1 MKKIVLLSIICAIGF
16 NGFSQKFT
24 GGIALGM
31 NASQISGDQA
41 EGYNKPGLMAGAFSN
56 MKFGEKWSI
65 QLELYYIMK
74 GSRKVSKNSP
84 WSTYKL
90 NMHYVEMPLLV
101 KWNFYKKFSIM
112 AGPSLG
118 VLIKAVEKD
127 AYGVINNYDR
137 PKFNLMDFGG
147 IGGLE
152 YAILPQLKVGF
163 RASSSIIPV
172 RKPQLN
178 TSWRLDRWQYHTSL
192 LLSLVY
198 QFK

>member
-1 MKKIVLLSIICAIGF
+1 MKKIVLLIAFGLLGM

-24 GGIALGM
+24 GGLTLGM

-41 EGYNKPGLMAGAFSN
+41 EGYNKPGLMAGAFTT
-56 MKFGEKWSI
+56 MKFGEKWGL

-101 KWNFYKKFSIM
+101 KWSFYKKFSIM

-118 VLIKAVEKD
+118 ILIKATEKD
-127 AYGVINNYDR
+127 AYGVVNNFDR
-137 PKFNLMDFGG
+137 PEFNLLDFGG
-147 IGGLE
+147 IGGIE
-152 YAILPQLKVGF
+152 YAIIPQFKVGF

-178 TSWRLDRWQYHTSL
+178 TSWRLDRWQYNTSL
-192 LLSLVY
+192 LLSVVY